1 MYYAYLHH
9 FIADSLNLTN
19 GGAVVTYEF
28 RDSLGCS
35 KTAGTKISFP
45 RKAVSNKMMHV
56 RIIQKLL
63 KKLVQLRQKIDI
75 PQLETN
81 KPFLFL
87 PYRAKIN
94 LKNKLIFEYLCCQSS
109 NIRVIL

>member
-1 MYYAYLHH
+1 
-9 FIADSLNLTN
+9 
-19 GGAVVTYEF
+19 
-28 RDSLGCS
+28 
-35 KTAGTKISFP
+35 
-45 RKAVSNKMMHV
+45 MMHV

-94 LKNKLIFEYLCCQSS
+94 LKNKLASNKSEVYKKNSS
-109 NIRVIL
+109 QATTRIIRGYDKQLITKIRAFNKRRGCNKSRI

>member
-19 GGAVVTYEF
+19 GGAVVSHEF

-35 KTAGTKISFP
+35 KTEGTKISFP
-45 RKAVSNKMMHV
+45 RKAVSNKMMHLG
-56 RIIQKLL
+56 IIQKLL

-81 KPFLFL
+81 PSYSYLTE
-87 PYRAKIN
+87 RR
-94 LKNKLIFEYLCCQSS
+94 LI
-109 NIRVIL
+109 